1 MRFLECCCTSFEEAA
16 EAEKGG
22 AKRVELCSELGIGG
36 VTPPMEMV
44 KQTIEGC
51 KQLAVNVLIR
61 PRGGDFVYSEDEI
74 QQMIASIK
82 DCKALGVNAVVIGA
96 LHSDGGIDID
106 TTGRLIDEARP
117 MKITFHRAFDE
128 CADPHKALED
138 IIDLGCERLLTS
150 GHEPDAFTGR
160 FLIAD
165 LVKQARG
172 RIVIMAGGGV
182 RPHNIASIEAETGA
196 TEFHSSSHGD
206 DGRTDRNIVKQLRNT
221 SI

>member
-22 AKRVELCSELGIGG
+22 AQRVELCSELGIGG
-36 VTPPMEMV
+36 VTPPMDMV
-44 KQTIEGC
+44 RQTIRDC
-51 KQLAVNVLIR
+51 RQLAVNVLIR
-61 PRGGDFVYSEDEI
+61 PRGGDFVYNEDEI
-74 QQMIASIK
+74 QQMLDSIK
-82 DCKALGVNAVVIGA
+82 ECKALGVNAVVIGA
-96 LHSDGGIDID
+96 LHSDGSIDKD
-106 TTGRLIDEARP
+106 TARRLIDEARP

-128 CADPHKALED
+128 CADPQKALED
-138 IIDLGCERLLTS
+138 IIGLGCERLLTS

-160 FLIAD
+160 FLIAA

-182 RPHNIASIEAETGA
+182 RPHNIARIEAETGA
-196 TEFHSSSHGD
+196 TEFHSSSHGP
-206 DGRTDRNIVKQLRNT
+206 DGRTDRNIVKLLCDT

>member
-61 PRGGDFVYSEDEI
+61 PRGGDFVYNEDEI

-82 DCKALGVNAVVIGA
+82 ECKALGVNAVVIGA
-96 LHSDGGIDID
+96 LHNDGSIDRD
-106 TTGRLIDEARP
+106 TTKRLINEARP
-117 MKITFHRAFDE
+117 MEITFHRAFDE
-128 CADPHKALED
+128 CADPRKALED

-150 GHEPDAFTGR
+150 GHESDAFTGR
-160 FLIAD
+160 PLIAD

-182 RPHNIASIEAETGA
+182 RPHNIADIEAETSA
-196 TEFHSSSHGD
+196 TEFHSSSHGP
-206 DGRTDRNIVKQLRNT
+206 DGRTDRNIVKQLCNT

>member
-1 MRFLECCCTSFEEAA
+1 MRFLECCCTNFEEAA

-22 AKRVELCSELGIGG
+22 AQRVELCSELGIGG

-61 PRGGDFVYSEDEI
+61 PRGGDFVYNEDEI

-82 DCKALGVNAVVIGA
+82 ECKALGVNAVVIGA
-96 LHSDGGIDID
+96 LHNDGSIDRD
-106 TTGRLIDEARP
+106 TTKRLINEARP
-117 MKITFHRAFDE
+117 MEITFHRAFDE
-128 CADPHKALED
+128 CADPRKALED

-150 GHEPDAFTGR
+150 GHESDAFTGR
-160 FLIAD
+160 FLISD

-182 RPHNIASIEAETGA
+182 RPHNIADIEAETGA
-196 TEFHSSSHGD
+196 TEFHSSSHGA
-206 DGRTDRNIVKQLRNT
+206 DGRTDRNIVKQLRST